1 MLVYVIG
8 DQEDRT
14 EGYPASLTAR
24 LNELDVNMRITALRV
39 DGPGTWAGRAAA
51 ERARQRHKEIR
62 DVGRPDAVVIVRVP
76 ECIKGQKATTL
87 RQLQNEGNQVW
98 KDAVQG
104 QTKGLLKRFR
114 AIFETRYV
122 IWIHN
127 PAVTGPSGAGQ

>member
-1 MLVYVIG
+1 MG
-8 DQEDRT
+8 PAPGP
-14 EGYPASLTAR
+14 EGPPRS
-24 LNELDVNMRITALRV
+24 ELGNVTRKY
-39 DGPGTWAGRAAA
+39 G
-51 ERARQRHKEIR
+51 